1 MAYIKVDHKKF
12 EHAAS
17 AIDTYITRHKSNMVK
32 IEQEMVGLSNDW
44 QGPDYTTVK
53 KEWNEMNSTTST
65 SAKMLKALSNYAGYL
80 RTAGKSY
87 KDAQSRAVNR
97 ANGLP
102 QW

>member
-17 AIDTYITRHKSNMVK
+17 AIDTYVSRHKGNMSK
-32 IEQEMVGLSNDW
+32 IEQEMVALSGSW
-44 QGPDYTTVK
+44 QGADYNVVK
-53 KEWNEMNSTTST
+53 KQWDEIYASGST
-65 SAKMLKALSNYAGYL
+65 SAMMLKALSNYAGYL

-87 KDAQSRAVNR
+87 KNAQSRAVNR
-97 ANGLP
+97 ANNLP